1 MNQVKVLIRNVSTN
15 WITLALNII
24 VFYFLTPY
32 VIEKLGTDV
41 YGIWVLII
49 SVTTFIQ
56 LMDFGMA
63 GALRRFISHHEAR
76 NENQEIASVISNIFF
91 IYAVVSIIVVIGVLL
106 TYFYLLPVFEI
117 SPKLADIA
125 KAAFLIAGLD
135 IAFILF
141 FNLYAGTLWALQRFD
156 ITNYGLIASIILRT
170 IIIVLM
176 LNVGMGLVD
185 MALAIFFTNLLYHLY
200 KMIAV
205 HNVYPE
211 FKISLGLISK
221 TKMISLSKFSGIGFL
236 TSLSNLGIR
245 HSSPILIGIFLNSIS
260 VAYFVI
266 SQSLVNYASQII
278 GAASGVTGP
287 AISRQNSLSK
297 HDSNKSL
304 LLNGQR
310 FTAYISYLICLGLIL
325 FGDKFIELWVGLEF
339 STNAY
344 HVLVL
349 LAFAAMLS
357 LPQSIAHNFLFNT
370 NKHLLNAQITLA
382 LFVGSTIL
390 QVLLVSYAQLEGIAL
405 GFLLAHAFMYLIII
419 PKVIVKSI
427 NVSYWTYITL
437 IYIKPLVISLPM
449 IISALMIR
457 YFLDIESMTNLLMLA
472 SISALLH
479 LLTIYTLGVN
489 VEERAAFKLLIKN
502 RETV

>member
-24 VFYFLTPY
+24 AFYFLTPY

-91 IYAVVSIIVVIGVLL
+91 IYSIVAMLVAVTVLL
-106 TYFYLLPVFEI
+106 AYFYLLPVFEI

-125 KAAFLIAGLD
+125 KSAFLIAGLD

-170 IIIVLM
+170 ILVVLM

-205 HNVYPE
+205 HKVYPE

-221 TKMISLSKFSGIGFL
+221 TQMLALSKFSGIGFL

-245 HSSPILIGIFLNSIS
+245 NSSPILIGIFLNSVA

-278 GAASGVTGP
+278 GAVSGVTGP

-310 FTAYISYLICLGLIL
+310 FTAYISYLICLGLML

-344 HVLVL
+344 YVLVL
-349 LAFAAMLS
+349 LACAAMLS
-357 LPQSIAHNFLFNT
+357 LPQSIAHNYLFNT

-382 LFVGSTIL
+382 LFISSTIL
-390 QVLLVSYAQLEGIAL
+390 QLLLVTFYELEGIAL
-405 GFLLAHAFMYLIII
+405 GFLLAHVFMYLCII
-419 PKVIVKSI
+419 PRVIVKSI
-427 NVSYWTYITL
+427 NVTYWSYITL
-437 IYIKPLVISLPM
+437 IYIKPLIISLPM
-449 IISALMIR
+449 IISALIIR
-457 YFLDIESMTNLLMLA
+457 YFLDIQSMANLLMLA
-472 SISALLH
+472 SFSALLH

-489 VEERAAFKLLIKN
+489 FEERMAFKLLIKN
-502 RETV
+502 R

>member
-1 MNQVKVLIRNVSTN
+1 
-15 WITLALNII
+15 
-24 VFYFLTPY
+24 
-32 VIEKLGTDV
+32 
-41 YGIWVLII
+41 
-49 SVTTFIQ
+49 
-56 LMDFGMA
+56 MDFGMA
-63 GALRRFISHHEAR
+63 GALRRYISHHEAR

-91 IYAVVSIIVVIGVLL
+91 IYSIVAILVLITVLL
-106 TYFYLLPVFEI
+106 MYFYLLPVFEI
-117 SPKLADIA
+117 SPKLEDIA
-125 KAAFLIAGLD
+125 KSAFLIAGLD

-176 LNVGMGLVD
+176 LNVGMGLID

-200 KMIAV
+200 KMLAV
-205 HNVYPE
+205 HKVYPA

-221 TKMISLSKFSGIGFL
+221 TRMISLSKFSGIGFL

-245 HSSPILIGIFLNSIS
+245 NTSPILIGIFLNSVA

-278 GAASGVTGP
+278 GAVSGVTGP

-297 HDSNKSL
+297 HDSNKKL

-325 FGDKFIELWVGLEF
+325 FGDKFIELWVGIEF
-339 STNAY
+339 SENAY
-344 HVLVL
+344 YVLVL
-349 LAFAAMLS
+349 LALAAMLS

-370 NKHLLNAQITLA
+370 DKHLLNAKITLA
-382 LFVGSTIL
+382 LFVASTIL
-390 QVLLVSYAQLEGIAL
+390 QVLLVTSYGLEGIAL
-405 GFLLAHAFMYLIII
+405 GFLLAHAFMYIFII
-419 PKVIVKSI
+419 PQVIIKSI
-427 NVSYWTYITL
+427 DVSYWAYINL

-457 YFLDIESMTNLLMLA
+457 YFIDIESIANLLMLA

-479 LLTIYTLGVN
+479 LLTIYSVGVN
-489 VEERAAFKLLIKN
+489 LEERAAFKLLLKN
-502 RETV
+502 R

>member
-15 WITLALNII
+15 WLTLVLNIV

-32 VIEKLGTDV
+32 VIAKLGADV
-41 YGIWVLII
+41 YGVWVLVV

-76 NENQEIASVISNIFF
+76 NESEEITSIISNIFF
-91 IYAVVSIIVVIGVLL
+91 IYSIVALLVATTVILL
-106 TYFYLLPVFEI
+106 YFYLLPIFEI
-117 SPKLADIA
+117 SPELAELSR
-125 KAAFLIAGLD
+125 AAFLIAGLD

-141 FNLYAGTLWALQRFD
+141 FNIYAGTLWALQRFD
-156 ITNYGLIASIILRT
+156 ITNYGLICSILLRT
-170 IIIVLM
+170 VLIVLM
-176 LNVGMGLVD
+176 LDVGMGLID
-185 MALAIFFTNLLYHLY
+185 MALAILFTNLLYHLY

-205 HNVYPE
+205 HKIFPE
-211 FKISLGLISK
+211 FKISLGQISRD
-221 TKMISLSKFSGIGFL
+221 KMITLSKFSGIGFL

-245 HSSPILIGIFLNSIS
+245 HSSPILIGIFLNSIA
-260 VAYFVI
+260 VAYFAI
-266 SQSLVNYASQII
+266 SQSLVNYASQVI

-310 FTAYISYLICLGLIL
+310 FTSYISYLICLGIIL

-339 STNAY
+339 AENTY

-349 LAFAAMLS
+349 LACAAMVS

-370 NKHLLNAQITLA
+370 NKHLLNAQLTLA
-382 LFVGSTIL
+382 LFVLSTIL
-390 QVLLVSYAQLEGIAL
+390 QVVLVSIAQIKGVAL
-405 GFLLAHAFMYLIII
+405 GILIAHIFMYLLVI
-419 PKVIVKSI
+419 PRFIVRSI
-427 NVSYWTYITL
+427 DISVVSYLTL
-437 IYIKPLVISLPM
+437 IYIKPLLISLPL
-449 IISALMIR
+449 ILSAVAFRHFI
-457 YFLDIESMTNLLMLA
+457 DIKSMPNLLTLA
-472 SISALLH
+472 SLSALLH
-479 LLTIYTLGVN
+479 LLTVYIIGVN
-489 VEERAAFKLLIKN
+489 TAERMAFKLLIKK
-502 RETV
+502 R